1 MLFHFKPSISWIYL
15 LRNKLAIGMIN
26 NKESMLYLLIFSK
39 KSLTPSSKEGN
50 LFILFRNN
58 KLFKIMASFILT
70 RNSVQCR
77 CHHTKLIRTFK
88 HINKIVKNFQTEIG
102 FSEYLDLQKKMLAS
116 SPIFDSS
123 SNEFQEAT
131 KLIPSIS
138 KT

>member
-1 MLFHFKPSISWIYL
+1 
-15 LRNKLAIGMIN
+15 
-26 NKESMLYLLIFSK
+26 MLYLLIFSK
-39 KSLTPSSKEGN
+39 KNLIPNLREGN
-50 LFILFRNN
+50 VYILFRNN
-58 KLFKIMASFILT
+58 KLFKIMASFIET

-88 HINKIVKNFQTEIG
+88 HINKIVKNFQSEIG

-131 KLIPSIS
+131 KLIPVKSRPQHKSVGIQ
-138 KT
+138 TDEII